1 MLNSWLYAAPL
12 LTELEISLH
21 SLQRDED
28 QNLRFPIRCT
38 AKVNTV
44 IIPTFSA
51 HASDLQIFLE
61 RDAMAGSVDHIGPRL
76 KEMRQRAS
84 LSLREIAQQ
93 LEVSPSF
100 VSQIENGK
108 SQPSVATLYSF
119 ATLFGVSMDA
129 LFQEGWSEPI
139 THPKSSPEVIKRD
152 EASHPHDM
160 WDDSE
165 ARISAVSPG
174 NRTLITTESGIQWER
189 LAATTEKSV
198 NFMEIVYE
206 PGTESLEMGALATH
220 HGYEYAY
227 ALQGEVEVVIGD
239 LMLTLSK
246 DHSIGF
252 DSSIPHKFRNIGTE
266 TFRGIWFTHWCDGP
280 RDWKLVQ

>member
-1 MLNSWLYAAPL
+1 
-12 LTELEISLH
+12 
-21 SLQRDED
+21 
-28 QNLRFPIRCT
+28 
-38 AKVNTV
+38 
-44 IIPTFSA
+44 
-51 HASDLQIFLE
+51 
-61 RDAMAGSVDHIGPRL
+61 MAGSVEHIGPRL
-76 KEMRQRAS
+76 KELRQRAN
-84 LSLREIAQQ
+84 LSLRELAQQ

-119 ATLFGVSMDA
+119 ATLFSVSMDA
-129 LFQEGWSEPI
+129 LFQEEWSEPI
-139 THPKSSPEVIKRD
+139 PRPKASPEINKSD
-152 EASHPHDM
+152 EASHPYDI
-160 WDDSE
+160 WDDSA

-206 PGTESLEMGALATH
+206 PGTESLELGALATH

-227 ALQGEVEVVIGD
+227 CLEGEVEVVIGD

-252 DSSIPHKFRNIGTE
+252 ESSIPHKFRNIGSVR
-266 TFRGIWFTHWCDGP
+266 FRGIWFTHWCDGP
-280 RDWKLVQ
+280 RNWKLIK